1 MDDISNTSNKTLAT
15 KIADQLRDDIVS
27 QKLAPGSRITAKEIA
42 DRYAVSSMPVRE
54 AFNVLCG
61 EQLLEMN
68 PYRGATVKAVTSNL
82 LAQLYDIASTLEP
95 LLVELSMEAGY
106 PESLLQELEQINKEL
121 ASLENNEE
129 DLSKRRIAL
138 NVRFHEVAYSPC
150 KGHMAHD
157 LYLRNLH
164 QQHSIR
170 KYHSMDYA
178 RVMETVQE
186 HDFLIKALRNKD
198 VVSAVTISKIH
209 SQNSKRYTLM
219 SKKHEDG

>member
-27 QKLAPGSRITAKEIA
+27 QKLAPGSRITVKEIA

-54 AFNVLCG
+54 AFNALCG

-95 LLVELSMEAGY
+95 LLVKLSMEIGY
-106 PESLLQELEQINKEL
+106 PESVLQELEQINKEL
-121 ASLENNEE
+121 ASLENNET
-129 DLSKRRIAL
+129 DLSGRRMAL

-150 KGHMAHD
+150 KGHMA
-157 LYLRNLH
+157 
-164 QQHSIR
+164 
-170 KYHSMDYA
+170 
-178 RVMETVQE
+178 V
-186 HDFLIKALRNKD
+186 
-198 VVSAVTISKIH
+198 
-209 SQNSKRYTLM
+209 
-219 SKKHEDG
+219 